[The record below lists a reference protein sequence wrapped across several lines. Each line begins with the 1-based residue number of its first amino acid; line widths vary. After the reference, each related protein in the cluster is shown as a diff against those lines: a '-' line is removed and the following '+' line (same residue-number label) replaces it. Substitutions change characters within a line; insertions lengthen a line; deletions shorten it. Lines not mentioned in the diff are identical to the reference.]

1 MLHKQRELVL
11 VNKAEEGVNHE
22 RAALAGAGGDEV
34 QVGLLIR
41 AVQADDQV
49 IGMWGVHGCSILVLS
64 FPFPASMPTEQVV
77 DLRPSSH
84 PQSV

>member
-11 VNKAEEGVNHE
+11 VNKAEEGANHE

-41 AVQADDQV
+41 AAQADDQV
-49 IGMWGVHGCSILVLS
+49 IGMWGVHGCSI
-64 FPFPASMPTEQVV
+64 FGVV
-77 DLRPSSH
+77 IPISRIDADRTGG
-84 PQSV
+84 